1 MHMVTPAYKGA
12 DVGPATTCCL
22 GVRERSC
29 RKLRNR
35 RSARAAACPSVS
47 LRYPGLLSD
56 RARSGHGVDP
66 QRMTAAPC
74 RDGPRPVRAGSRL
87 ALGFWPEGVQRL
99 RRSRV
104 AGGHF
109 RRKREA
115 SLTVEGHPR
124 TLSGPSPD
132 PGSAPSCHSRRC
144 GPGVIVR
151 PGSSADSCQRDL
163 SYWHRDS
170 RMRVRRAARTCSS
183 GLPTGP
189 AGLWSWRKKR
199 PGC

>member
-1 MHMVTPAYKGA
+1 MTSYPGRPGTRNCLFGPGLSPERQISAVP
-12 DVGPATTCCL
+12 PATYCF
-22 GVRERSC
+22 GGRERRC

-47 LRYPGLLSD
+47 VRYPELLSD
-56 RARSGHGVDP
+56 RARSRHGVDP

-74 RDGPRPVRAGSRL
+74 RGWPASGSGQ
-87 ALGFWPEGVQRL
+87 APDWPLGFWPEEVQRL

-115 SLTVEGHPR
+115 PLTVERHPR

-132 PGSAPSCHSRRC
+132 AQALPRLCTFLPLASLWTRG
-144 GPGVIVR
+144 
-151 PGSSADSCQRDL
+151 
-163 SYWHRDS
+163 HRQ
-170 RMRVRRAARTCSS
+170 
-183 GLPTGP
+183 
-189 AGLWSWRKKR
+189 AGQLR
-199 PGC
+199 